1 VRAITDSEGKVAI
14 NLRRGD
20 LALSFKV
27 AGIDDVLF
35 APGAEVEIPD
45 ERLNAVIAAL
55 AAPFDL
61 EPEDVVWA

>member
-1 VRAITDSEGKVAI
+1 MKATTDSEGKVAI

-35 APGAEVEIPD
+35 APGTEVEIPD
-45 ERLNAVIAAL
+45 ERLNAVITNL
-55 AAPFDL
+55 AAPFGL
-61 EPEDVVWA
+61 GPEDRVWA